1 MIQREFDSQGQI
13 MPTIAE
19 TARLEA
25 ATETLAE
32 YIGYLSSEIE
42 AEQDKPEPNGGRIA
56 ALEHELEIVVDE
68 RRAIT
73 PDNLSLINRALYVYA
88 PRLKSMHE

>member
-1 MIQREFDSQGQI
+1 MSPITQ
-13 MPTIAE
+13 

-32 YIGYLSSEIE
+32 YIGYLSSEIY
-42 AEQDKPEPNGGRIA
+42 AEESKQDPNLDRIA
-56 ALEHELEIVVDE
+56 ALTHELDSVADE

-73 PDNLSLINRALYVYA
+73 PDNQPLIDRAIYVYG
-88 PRLKSMHE
+88 PLLKPMHVG

>member
-1 MIQREFDSQGQI
+1 MNTNLS
-13 MPTIAE
+13 PIAE

-32 YIGYLSSEIE
+32 YIGYLNSEID
-42 AEQDKPEPNGGRIA
+42 AEQDKAEPNAGRIE

-68 RRAIT
+68 RRGHCQLT
-73 PDNLSLINRALYVYA
+73 GVGQNRGVSRRRIKKY
-88 PRLKSMHE
+88 RTDFG

>member
-1 MIQREFDSQGQI
+1 MATTTLS
-13 MPTIAE
+13 PIAE

-32 YIGYLSSEIE
+32 YNIGYLNSEID
-42 AEQDKPEPNGGRIA
+42 AEQDKAEPNAGRIE
-56 ALEHELEIVVDE
+56 ALEHEMEIVIDE

-73 PDNLSLINRALYVYA
+73 PDNLGLINRALYVYA
-88 PRLKSMHE
+88 PLLKPMHG

>member
-1 MIQREFDSQGQI
+1 MS
-13 MPTIAE
+13 PIAQ

-32 YIGYLSSEIE
+32 YIGYLNSEIG
-42 AEQDKPEPNGGRIA
+42 AEEDRGEPNLGRIE
-56 ALEHELEIVVDE
+56 ALGHELEILVDE

-73 PDNLSLINRALYVYA
+73 PDNLDLINRALYVYA
-88 PRLKSMHE
+88 PLLKPMHG